1 MHMYMCICAWTG
13 RVNAPVRT
21 PGGCTGVREPGTPE
35 GPSVSVTWPT
45 CAKRVWY
52 AAVNLLPAHRDACQ
66 TVVLAH
72 RSVPTLYK
80 IWHLKVLGVPYT
92 KPICEQY
99 TNGCRPS
106 NTKTVRTYTVETY
119 STHLSGVSPLQRQM
133 RGMECVLP
141 SRSCHS
147 PLLSSA
153 IRSQSRV
160 TVGPPVETDP
170 ARAIDR
176 DAELRTSRGGQ
187 RVDTPPLRRLLHP
200 SPSIL
205 PGIMAAGHASRYK
218 TGLRSEPNR
227 YRYI

>member
-1 MHMYMCICAWTG
+1 MLEHG
-13 RVNAPVRT
+13 
-21 PGGCTGVREPGTPE
+21 
-35 GPSVSVTWPT
+35 
-45 CAKRVWY
+45 
-52 AAVNLLPAHRDACQ
+52 
-66 TVVLAH
+66 
-72 RSVPTLYK
+72 
-80 IWHLKVLGVPYT
+80 
-92 KPICEQY
+92 
-99 TNGCRPS
+99 NGCRPS
-106 NTKTVRTYTVETY
+106 NTRTVRTYTVETY

-141 SRSCHS
+141 SRGCHS

-205 PGIMAAGHASRYK
+205 PGIMAVGHASCYK
-218 TGLRSEPNR
+218 TGLRSEPTLYTRHVPGRAIREAARGRSYQRGRLVGPDLGREYNHNHNMVGTGLTT
-227 YRYI
+227 YG